1 VQVHLQHLVAG
12 APRLGAREGRRG
24 EGGVTGCST
33 RRGNRHREP
42 ADECQRRDWRAWL
55 PSQWLESRTGKSGSR
70 LTTIVPGGPEG
81 GRGPGA
87 RGPPAARCTTRSP
100 ARRPPGPTP
109 GPDVRPPGEGA
120 DDQAREGNRIMGC
133 PRITTLWPW
142 VPSIGRSPHPPP
154 TPPDSPSFHRPPGGP
169 SLATGG
175 GRRGRGAPP
184 VGGVQDADHPRAQG
198 AGGGGTLSVTA
209 KRREGIPQPLADA
222 RAAVTPYGGIQNAS
236 NQRQG
241 RERRRSC
248 ICGAAAHLTDP
259 PPPPNHPLP
268 RPLGSSPSW
277 AANWKMSPH
286 TALPG
291 ALGATSCPRPQ
302 HRGGGSGVNGIARRG
317 DGLGESTDR

>member
-154 TPPDSPSFHRPPGGP
+154 LPLPIHRPSTGPPAGRPWRPEGG
-169 SLATGG
+169 AGG
-175 GRRGRGAPP
+175 VAHRPLVESRMRITPGRRGRGE
-184 VGGVQDADHPRAQG
+184 GGP
-198 AGGGGTLSVTA
+198 
-209 KRREGIPQPLADA
+209 
-222 RAAVTPYGGIQNAS
+222 
-236 NQRQG
+236 
-241 RERRRSC
+241 
-248 ICGAAAHLTDP
+248 
-259 PPPPNHPLP
+259 
-268 RPLGSSPSW
+268 SPSLRSVGK
-277 AANWKMSPH
+277 ASLNR
-286 TALPG
+286 LPMPVQ
-291 ALGATSCPRPQ
+291 L
-302 HRGGGSGVNGIARRG
+302 
-317 DGLGESTDR
+317 